1 MNIRFRHLSIS
12 DEKNYISGIALCYN
26 TMIEANVL
34 FDVLYECF
42 EGNVSE
48 KISIKFYKNKFS
60 MYNMSLL
67 IRESKNLYRIELE
80 GIKNIYIEK
89 LERSLKE
96 NGYIFIVTAQ
106 SNIVSEFKLNKQKYC
121 CVSEFY
127 IDNKKVEGN
136 KRKNNF
142 VKELVEQFVNN

>member
-1 MNIRFRHLSIS
+1 MNIRFRHLTIS

-26 TMIEANVL
+26 TMKEANVL
-34 FDVLYECF
+34 FDVLVEGF
-42 EGNVSE
+42 EANLSK
-48 KISIKFYKNKFS
+48 KISIRFYKNKFN
-60 MYNMSLL
+60 MYNMSML
-67 IRESKNLYRIELE
+67 IRGSKNLYKIELE
-80 GIKNIYIEK
+80 GIENIYVEELEK
-89 LERSLKE
+89 SIKE

-136 KRKNNF
+136 KRKNSF
-142 VKELVEQFVNN
+142 AKDLVEQFVNN

>member
-1 MNIRFRHLSIS
+1 
-12 DEKNYISGIALCYN
+12 
-26 TMIEANVL
+26 
-34 FDVLYECF
+34 
-42 EGNVSE
+42 
-48 KISIKFYKNKFS
+48 
-60 MYNMSLL
+60 MYNMSML
-67 IRESKNLYRIELE
+67 IRGSKNLYKIELE
-80 GIKNIYIEK
+80 GIENIYVEELEK
-89 LERSLKE
+89 SIKE

-142 VKELVEQFVNN
+142 AKDLVEQFVNN